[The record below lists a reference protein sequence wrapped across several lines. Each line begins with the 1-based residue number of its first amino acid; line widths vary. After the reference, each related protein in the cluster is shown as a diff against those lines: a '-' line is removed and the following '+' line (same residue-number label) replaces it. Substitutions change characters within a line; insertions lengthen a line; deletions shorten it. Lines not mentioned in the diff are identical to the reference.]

1 MRERDLVRRLNSSS
15 VESGFELGEKM
26 LRTLRYVPLALIVVS
41 GFGSTA
47 CASQLYG
54 QRGVYRTNIDR
65 RAYDNGYREG
75 VHQGE
80 NDVRRGRNY
89 SPNSH
94 SEYRNADDGYRRG
107 DGDREFYRSSY
118 RQGFDAGYSE
128 SFNRYGANGR
138 YPRSY
143 PTDPS
148 YPTNPSYPT
157 YPSYPNGRAVPRGGT
172 YYSPAGQNGYRDG
185 LDEGRN
191 DARDRRAFDPVRTK
205 RYRDGDHDYNGRYG
219 SKDEYK
225 REYRAAFEQGY
236 RDGYEGTRRF

>member
-1 MRERDLVRRLNSSS
+1 
-15 VESGFELGEKM
+15 M
-26 LRTLRYVPLALIVVS
+26 LRTLRYVPLAFIVVT

-75 VHQGE
+75 ARQGE
-80 NDVRRGRNY
+80 NDIRRGRGY
-89 SPNSH
+89 APNSH
-94 SEYRNADDGYRRG
+94 NEYRNADDGYRRG

-128 SFNRYGANGR
+128 AYNRSANR
-138 YPRSY
+138 YPRS
-143 PTDPS
+143 T
-148 YPTNPSYPT
+148 YPT
-157 YPSYPNGRAVPRGGT
+157 YPTYPNYPTYPPNSPSERGVPRGG
-172 YYSPAGQNGYRDG
+172 YSSLAAQNGYRDG

-191 DARDRRAFDPVRTK
+191 DANSRRAYDPVRTK
-205 RYRDGDHDYNGRYG
+205 RYRDGDHDYNNRYG

-236 RDGYEGTRRF
+236 RDGYQGGTRRF

>member
-1 MRERDLVRRLNSSS
+1 
-15 VESGFELGEKM
+15 M
-26 LRTLRYVPLALIVVS
+26 LRTLRYVPLALFVVS

-47 CASQLYG
+47 CASQIYG
-54 QRGVYRTNIDR
+54 QRGGVYRNNIDR

-80 NDVRRGRNY
+80 NDVRRGRTY

-107 DGDREFYRSSY
+107 EGDRQFYQNSY

-128 SFNRYGANGR
+128 SYNRYAANSR
-138 YPRSY
+138 YPGNYPGNY
-143 PTDPS
+143 PT
-148 YPTNPSYPT
+148 YPTYPQSPT

-172 YYSPAGQNGYRDG
+172 YGGTYYSPAGQNGYNDG
-185 LDEGRN
+185 LSEGRN
-191 DARDRRAFDPVRTK
+191 DARDRKAFDPARTK
-205 RYRDGDHDYNGRYG
+205 RFREGDHNYNNSYG
-219 SKDEYK
+219 SRDEYK

-236 RDGYEGTRRF
+236 RDGYQGTRRF